1 MSLAFRRFRVHIKMG
16 LMGAVVLLIVVVLLA
31 NRNNKATVWFFHRFE
46 EINIVFLL
54 VLTGVGSIAAAWV
67 VSGFFRVLRELR
79 RVRTETAAEGKLA
92 AQQKLAH
99 ELDEREKRID
109 EKLQS
114 SLQREER
121 QS

>member
-1 MSLAFRRFRVHIKMG
+1 MSLAFRRFAAHVKMG

-31 NRNNKATVWFFHRFE
+31 NRNNRATVWFFHRFE

-54 VLTGVGSIAAAWV
+54 VLTGVGSVAAAWV
-67 VSGFFRVLRELR
+67 VGGFFRVLRELR
-79 RVRTETAAEGKLA
+79 RVRAETAAESKLA
-92 AQQKLAH
+92 TQQKLAR

-114 SLQREER
+114 SLQREEP